1 EIENRW
7 RYLLLKDNI
16 NRLSLIFAYLHR
28 ETDYSQ
34 SKISSYD
41 KDSVEMQAQYSRKNN
56 WKALLKFGVGFY
68 DYTIGR
74 ERDKTNY
81 SLGIQFEKE
90 VIAGKLALAAEYK
103 WKLKDYEL
111 KPNVT
116 QNAGRVSLGYK
127 F

>member
-1 EIENRW
+1 M
-7 RYLLLKDNI
+7 
-16 NRLSLIFAYLHR
+16 SFH
-28 ETDYSQ
+28 
-34 SKISSYD
+34 
-41 KDSVEMQAQYSRKNN
+41 
-56 WKALLKFGVGFY
+56 

-81 SLGIQFEKE
+81 SLGIQVEKE
-90 VIAGKLALAAEYK
+90 IITRKLALAAEYK

-111 KPNVT
+111 KPSVT